1 MTIPAFKAGYLAEAV
16 KSVLGQDYDDFE
28 LVIVNDCSP
37 EAVEEAVRPFISDP
51 HVRYYTNA
59 SNIGAVDVVDNWN
72 RCLEYSAGEYIICMG
87 DDDRLKPDCL
97 RVLDALITK
106 YPGLAVY
113 HGRTEIIGS
122 DGAVKELL
130 EERPEYENAFEMLYF
145 RWKGRRQ
152 FIGDFCFAAERL
164 RASGGF
170 YKLPL
175 AWGSDDISVYRAAVE
190 GGIANTSI
198 PVFQYRIHERTISS
212 NDNYP
217 VKLNAMLAA
226 RDWFAASLSVA
237 VAHNEKE
244 NHYLEAL
251 REMLDRHF
259 MEYPAFYVRMDVAK
273 DHKKALYWMMHSK
286 ESRLG
291 FWRTAKQVL
300 KGLLQ

>member
-37 EAVEEAVRPFISDP
+37 EAVEEAVRPFLSNP

-72 RCLEYSAGEYIICMG
+72 RCLEYSSGEYIICMG

-122 DGAVKELL
+122 DGEVKELL

-145 RWKGRRQ
+145 RWKGRCQ
-152 FIGDFCFAAERL
+152 FIGDFCFAADRL

-198 PVFQYRIHERTISS
+198 PVFQYRIHEKTISS

-226 RDWFAASLSVA
+226 RDWFAASLSGA
-237 VAHNEKE
+237 VAHNENE